1 MTTGP
6 DKPLPLRSWL
16 WKSYIRAAL
25 VPLLLIELTFVGL
38 YWGTS
43 RVVYDR
49 GAQAVTKLATEALT
63 DAAAREADVI
73 ARRLEK
79 ISAAAQIFADETARV
94 LTTPGDTTP
103 EEKARYATS
112 PLGTFYTTRD
122 NGGAAVFYSGIVPVG
137 EAEKQ
142 KVWRSVIL
150 DPLMKSITRTD
161 PLIQQIYFN
170 TFDSYNRIY
179 PYFDVL
185 DIYPPKMDIP
195 SYNFY
200 YEADA
205 AHNPDRKPVWT
216 DSYVDPAG
224 SGWMVSA
231 IAPSY
236 GPDKLEA
243 VIGIDVTISA
253 IVDQVLNLDLQG
265 DSYALM
271 VSRDGTILAL
281 PPKGEADF
289 GLSELL
295 THSYEEAI
303 KEDTFKPGAFNIFRR
318 AEFANI
324 ADALQAS
331 SSGTAN
337 LDLGRPMIAAWSTIA
352 GPDWKLVVLSSEK
365 SILSEA
371 TSLREQLSLVS
382 KLMLGGLVLFYLLF
396 FAFLWKRSTAMS
408 ERVARP
414 LAEIEANMVRIS
426 EGGRI
431 PPTHAY
437 EVAELQ
443 TVGDHLVNMDAK
455 LDAANRAKANFL
467 SAMSHE
473 LRTPLNAIIGFS
485 DLLELSQGETLDAE
499 RMKQVKEISRAGWH
513 LLQLVEGVIDLSRI
527 EQDEVK
533 FSATPLDVMPI
544 LMAAQQAVLPAATER
559 HVTITLN
566 RASTTVPPVKA
577 DPEVLRRIVAH
588 LLSNAVKYNHDGGS
602 VTVSVVADDPANIA
616 IHVADTGTG
625 IAAGLQSRVFTPFDR
640 LGRENSA
647 INGTGIGLA
656 ICKRLAELTGCT
668 LTFTSE
674 SGVGSTF
681 TLTVPRA

>member
-43 RVVYDR
+43 LVVYNR
-49 GAQAVTKLATEALT
+49 GAEAVTKLSTGALSDT
-63 DAAAREADVI
+63 AQREADVI

-79 ISAAAQIFADETARV
+79 ISAEATIFADETARA
-94 LTTPGDTTP
+94 LTGTGDTSP

-112 PLGTFYTTRD
+112 PEGAFYTVRD
-122 NGGAAVFYSGIVPVG
+122 NGGAAVFYSGVVPVG

-142 KVWRSVIL
+142 KVWRTASL
-150 DPLMKSITRTD
+150 DPLMRSITRTD
-161 PLIQQIYFN
+161 HLIQQVYFN

-185 DIYPPKMDIP
+185 EIYPPKMDIP

-205 AHNPDRKPVWT
+205 THNPARKVVWT

-236 GPDKLEA
+236 GPDRLEA
-243 VIGIDVTISA
+243 VIGIDITIST
-253 IVDQVLNLDLQG
+253 IVEQVLDLDLQG
-265 DSYALM
+265 DSYALL

-295 THSYEEAI
+295 DHSYEEAI
-303 KEDTFKPGAFNIFRR
+303 KEDTFKPGEFNIFRR

-324 ADALQAS
+324 ADALQDTPD
-331 SSGTAN
+331 GTEE
-337 LDLGRPMIAAWSTIA
+337 LDLGRPMIAAWSTID
-352 GPDWKLVVLSSEK
+352 GPGWKLVVLSSEK

-396 FAFLWKRSTAMS
+396 FAFLWKRSNAMS
-408 ERVARP
+408 ERVAQP

-443 TVGDHLVNMDAK
+443 TVGDHLVNMGAK

-485 DLLELSQGETLDAE
+485 DLLEMSQGETLDAE
-499 RMKQVKEISRAGWH
+499 RMKQVKAISRAGWH

-533 FSATPLDVMPI
+533 LSSTPLEVMPI
-544 LMAAQQAVLPAATER
+544 LDAARQTALAAAAER
-559 HVTITLN
+559 NITITLN
-566 RASTTVPPVKA
+566 RSAAVVPPVKG
-577 DPEVLRRIVAH
+577 DPDVLRRIVGH
-588 LLSNAVKYNHDGGS
+588 LLSNAVKYNRDGGS
-602 VTVSVVADDPANIA
+602 ITLSVGTADPSVIAVSVT
-616 IHVADTGTG
+616 DTGTG
-625 IAAGLQSRVFTPFDR
+625 IAAALQSRVFTPFDR
-640 LGRENSA
+640 LGHENST

-674 SGVGSTF
+674 SDVGSTF
-681 TLTVPRA
+681 TLRIPRA

>member
-1 MTTGP
+1 MTTGF
-6 DKPLPLRSWL
+6 DTPLPLRSWL

-25 VPLLLIELTFVGL
+25 IPLLLIELTFVGL

-43 RVVYDR
+43 LVVYDR
-49 GAQAVTKLATEALT
+49 GAEAVTKLATGALD
-63 DAAAREADVI
+63 DAALREATVI
-73 ARRLEK
+73 SRRLEK
-79 ISAAAQIFADETARV
+79 IAAGAKILADETARV
-94 LTTPGDTTP
+94 LTTPGDAPP
-103 EEKARYATS
+103 EEKARYAMS
-112 PLGTFYTTRD
+112 PEGSFYTTRD
-122 NGGAAVFYSGIVPVG
+122 TGGAAVFYSGVVPVG
-137 EAEKQ
+137 EAEKR
-142 KVWRSVIL
+142 KVWQTVGI
-150 DPLMKSITRTD
+150 DPLMKSITETD
-161 PLIQQIYFN
+161 PLIQQVYFN

-185 DIYPPKMDIP
+185 EIYPPKMDIP

-205 AHNPDRKPVWT
+205 DHNPGRKPVWT
-216 DSYVDPAG
+216 DAYVDPAG

-231 IAPSY
+231 IAPAY
-236 GPDKLEA
+236 GPERMEA
-243 VIGIDVTISA
+243 VVGIDITIDA
-253 IVDQVLNLDLQG
+253 IVKQVLNLDLQG
-265 DSYALM
+265 DSYALL

-281 PPKGEADF
+281 PPKGERDF

-303 KEDTFKPGAFNIFRR
+303 KEDTFKPSEFNIFRR

-331 SSGTAN
+331 PSGTEK

-352 GPDWKLVVLSSEK
+352 GPDWKLIVLSSEK

-371 TSLREQLSLVS
+371 TALREQLLMVS

-396 FAFLWKRSTAMS
+396 FAFLWQRSNAMS

-414 LAEIEANMVRIS
+414 LAEIESNMVRIT

-437 EVAELQ
+437 EVVELQ
-443 TVGDHLVNMDAK
+443 TVGDHLVSMGAK

-485 DLLELSQGETLDAE
+485 DLLELSEGERLDAE
-499 RMKQVKEISRAGWH
+499 RMKQVKAISRAGWH

-527 EQDEVK
+527 EQDEINLSV
-533 FSATPLDVMPI
+533 APLDIYPI
-544 LMAAQQAVLPAATER
+544 VQAAEKAVLPGGGERGITVTVTRAAGPLPR
-559 HVTITLN
+559 
-566 RASTTVPPVKA
+566 VKA
-577 DPEVLRRIVAH
+577 DPEVLHRIVTH
-588 LLSNAVKYNHDGGS
+588 LLSNAVKYNRDGGS
-602 VTVSVVADDPANIA
+602 VTVSFDTSDPATLGIS
-616 IHVADTGTG
+616 IADTGKG
-625 IAAGLQSRVFTPFDR
+625 IAANLHSRVFTPFDR
-640 LGRENSA
+640 LGHENST

-656 ICKRLAELTGCT
+656 ICKRLAELTGCS
-668 LTFTSE
+668 LGFTSE
-674 SGVGSTF
+674 SGKGSVF
-681 TLTVPRA
+681 TLRVPRA